1 MESREGGAGR
11 PPPRTYLQTALWFEA
26 FLAGRLE
33 PELWTPRWY
42 IAPGLSVPW
51 HQGQDRR
58 WRYRARAAVRAAGA
72 GAPGR

>member
-1 MESREGGAGR
+1 MGGAGR

-33 PELWTPRWY
+33 PELRTPRRY
-42 IAPGLSVPW
+42 IVLGLLAPRRP
-51 HQGQDRR
+51 GQDRH
-58 WRYRARAAVRAAGA
+58 WRYQARAAVRAAGA

>member
-33 PELWTPRWY
+33 PELRTPRRY
-42 IAPGLSVPW
+42 IVPGLLAPGRP
-51 HQGQDRR
+51 GQDRR
-58 WRYRARAAVRAAGA
+58 WLYQARAAVRAAGA